1 MARIYKKAAELKVGD
16 NIRKGR
22 DVQRVKE
29 IVVSSNAVHLVL
41 SIVGKHVARPNDS
54 FLVIVG
60 D

>member
-1 MARIYKKAAELKVGD
+1 MARIYKKAVELKVGD

-29 IVVSSNAVHLVL
+29 VVVSGNAVHLVL
-41 SIVGKHVARPNDS
+41 SIVGKYVARPTDS